1 MRPSFSARSFSSFCD
16 ATASSQKPG
25 RAERASS
32 SSIRFFSRGRSK
44 MPPEVLR
51 PAGEIL

>member
-1 MRPSFSARSFSSFCD
+1 MRPSFSARSLRSRWE

-32 SSIRFFSRGRSK
+32 SSMRFFSLGRSK
-44 MPPEVLR
+44 MPPEVLC